1 MQEKLLKEIVTSIVG
16 PESEKIVD
24 LLYKKK
30 NVNEF
35 LIAKKLNMTIN
46 QTRNVL
52 YKLADEGLVSF
63 IRKKDSKKGGWYTY
77 FWTLNVNKSL
87 DLLKSRLEE
96 QFEKLK
102 SQLGRRKNERF
113 YYSEDVGT
121 EYTEEEALE
130 HDFIDP
136 ETGEVLQ
143 LKDATEIIAN
153 LKKEVERIDE
163 ILKEVSEEVGI
174 LDEKDRKAKQRKLR
188 AEEKKKAEER
198 AKKKK
203 IRDREKK
210 KLMKGKK
217 PVKKKAKKKTK
228 KKVVKKK
235 AKKKKRSKK

>member
-1 MQEKLLKEIVTSIVG
+1 MQEKLLKEIVVSIVG
-16 PESEKIVD
+16 PDSEKIVD

-35 LIAKKLNMTIN
+35 LIAKRLNMTIN

-77 FWTLNVNKSL
+77 FWTLNTNKSL
-87 DLLKSRLEE
+87 DLLKGRLEE
-96 QFEKLK
+96 QFKKLK
-102 SQLGRRKNERF
+102 GQLGRRKNERF

-130 HDFIDP
+130 YNFIDP

-143 LKDATEIIAN
+143 SKDGTEIVAT
-153 LKKEVERIDE
+153 LEKEVERVDGL
-163 ILKEVSEEVGI
+163 LKEVSGEVDI
-174 LDEKDRKAKQRKLR
+174 LDEQDRKTRQRKLR
-188 AEEKKKAEER
+188 AEEKKKIEER

-217 PVKKKAKKKTK
+217 PVKKKVAKKK
-228 KKVVKKK
+228 VKKK
-235 AKKKKRSKK
+235 AKKKKK